1 MKKIKP
7 IFNLTP
13 EELAMEASV
22 DWDNV
27 VPATDEEKAYYQQI
41 AKNTTAKNK
50 AITVRLSER
59 TLMRLKAKAAQEG
72 LPYQTFLASL
82 IHKNV

>member
-1 MKKIKP
+1 MKKIEP

-13 EELAMEASV
+13 EELEMEASV
-22 DWDNV
+22 NWDTV
-27 VPATDEEKAYYQQI
+27 RQVTGEEKAYYQQI

-50 AITVRLSER
+50 AITIRLSER

-72 LPYQTFLASL
+72 LPYQTFVASL
-82 IHKNV
+82 IHKNT